1 MKEEKLI
8 EACSNLTAVLGL
20 DPQIGTDSKKQM
32 KKDLVEAAKLITP
45 GDLSAL
51 HKDTV
56 SVLKELGV
64 SCSEEK
70 KAKKAKKEKKEKK
83 TEETE
88 ETAELEGKKGKKERK
103 TEEPEKKEKKEKG
116 ERKEGVISTI
126 ISLIKKGPI
135 TKEKILKELER
146 KFPERNVDGM
156 KKTLHIQLGG
166 RLAREKNLKIENTEK
181 GYKIK

>member
-45 GDLSAL
+45 GDLPAL
-51 HKDTV
+51 HEDTV

-70 KAKKAKKEKKEKK
+70 KEKKEKK
-83 TEETE
+83 TEETMK
-88 ETAELEGKKGKKERK
+88 LEKKKEK
-103 TEEPEKKEKKEKG
+103 KEKEKKEKKEKG
-116 ERKEGVISTI
+116 EGVGQIICNIIAKHPKFTQEQILERLEKLSIKSSPTTI
-126 ISLIKKGPI
+126 LIHKGNMKRAQI
-135 TKEKILKELER
+135 AFEKIQQK
-146 KFPERNVDGM
+146 
-156 KKTLHIQLGG
+156 
-166 RLAREKNLKIENTEK
+166 
-181 GYKIK
+181 

>member
-32 KKDLVEAAKLITP
+32 KKDLIEAAKLITP

-51 HKDTV
+51 HKDTI

-70 KAKKAKKEKKEKK
+70 KAKKEKK
-83 TEETE
+83 TKETE
-88 ETAELEGKKGKKERK
+88 ETAELEGKKGKKKRK
-103 TEEPEKKEKKEKG
+103 TEEPEKKEKKTREKKG
-116 ERKEGVISTI
+116 EGVIATI
-126 ISLIKKGPI
+126 ISLIKTKGPI
-135 TKEKILKELER
+135 TKEKISKELEK
-146 KFPERNVDGM
+146 KFPERNAEGM
-156 KKTLHIQLGG
+156 KKTLHIQLRG
-166 RLAREKNLKIENTEK
+166 RLAKEKNLKIENTEK
-181 GYKIK
+181 GYVIK

>member
-32 KKDLVEAAKLITP
+32 KKDLIEAAKLITP

-51 HKDTV
+51 HKDTI

-70 KAKKAKKEKKEKK
+70 KAKKEKKTKETKETMKLEKKKEK
-83 TEETE
+83 
-88 ETAELEGKKGKKERK
+88 RK
-103 TEEPEKKEKKEKG
+103 TEEPEKKEKKTREKKG
-116 ERKEGVISTI
+116 EGVVATI
-126 ISLIKKGPI
+126 ISLIKTKGPI
-135 TKEKILKELER
+135 TKEKISKELEK
-146 KFPERNVDGM
+146 KFPERNAEGM

-166 RLAREKNLKIENTEK
+166 RLAKEKNLKIENTEK
-181 GYKIK
+181 GYVIK